1 MHPDF
6 ANVENA
12 RSKMI
17 EQQIRPWNVLD
28 PNVLNLLAELRR
40 EQFVPRSHR
49 HLAFVDMELP
59 LPHGQVMLAPK
70 VEARLLQELSL
81 LPGDRVLEI
90 GAGSGYM
97 AALMARQAAEVL
109 TVEKYES
116 LAVMAR
122 DSLSSAGISN
132 AEVLQANGLAEDS
145 RWSRSMFDAI
155 ALSGA
160 VEKIPEHLLRQ
171 LNPGGRMVAIVGTT
185 PVMQAVLVERIKSAG
200 SSTTDSL
207 RQSVLFET
215 VTKPLEDAP
224 KISHFK
230 F

>member
-1 MHPDF
+1 MNPDF

-122 DSLSSAGISN
+122 DSLASAGISN

-171 LNPGGRMVAIVGTT
+171 LNPGGRMVAIVGTA

>member
-1 MHPDF
+1 MSPDF

-28 PNVLNLLAELRR
+28 PNVLNLLSELPR
-40 EQFVPRSHR
+40 EHFVPRSHR

-81 LPGDRVLEI
+81 LPSDRVLEI

-116 LAVMAR
+116 LAIMAR
-122 DSLSSAGISN
+122 ESLSAEGISN

-145 RWSRSMFDAI
+145 RWSRSMFDVI

-171 LNPGGRMVAIVGTT
+171 LNPGGRMVAIVGTA

-200 SSTTDSL
+200 SSTADSL

-215 VTKPLEDAP
+215 VTKPLEDAQ

>member
-1 MHPDF
+1 MNPDF

-28 PNVLNLLAELRR
+28 PNVLNLLAELPR
-40 EQFVPRSHR
+40 ERFVPRSHR

-109 TVEKYES
+109 TVEKYEG
-116 LAVMAR
+116 LAAMAR
-122 DSLSSAGISN
+122 DSLTSAGISN

-171 LNPGGRMVAIVGTT
+171 LNPGGRMVAIVGTA
-185 PVMQAVLVERIKSAG
+185 PVMQAVLVERIKSVG

>member
-1 MHPDF
+1 MNPDF
-6 ANVENA
+6 ANVESA

-28 PNVLNLLAELRR
+28 PNVLNLLAELPR
-40 EQFVPRSHR
+40 ERFVPRSHR

-109 TVEKYES
+109 TVEKYEG
-116 LAVMAR
+116 LAAMAR
-122 DSLSSAGISN
+122 DSLTSAGISN

-171 LNPGGRMVAIVGTT
+171 LNPGGRMVAIVGTA
-185 PVMQAVLVERIKSAG
+185 PVMQAVLVERIKSVG

-215 VTKPLEDAP
+215 VTKTLEDAT
-224 KISHFK
+224 KISRFK

>member
-1 MHPDF
+1 MNPDF

-122 DSLSSAGISN
+122 DSLASAGISN

>member
-1 MHPDF
+1 MNPDF
-6 ANVENA
+6 ANIEKA

-81 LPGDRVLEI
+81 LPDDRVLEI

-97 AALMARQAAEVL
+97 AGLMARQAAEVL
-109 TVEKYES
+109 TVEKYEGLVA
-116 LAVMAR
+116 LAQ
-122 DSLSSAGISN
+122 SNLSEAGILN
-132 AEVLQANGLAEDS
+132 VEVVQANGLVEQP

-155 ALSGA
+155 AISGA
-160 VEKIPEHLLRQ
+160 VERVPEHLLQQ
-171 LNPGGRMVAIVGTT
+171 LSPGGRMVAIVGSA
-185 PVMQAVLVERIKSAG
+185 PVMQAVLIERVRSAG
-200 SSTTDSL
+200 HGSADGI
-207 RQSVLFET
+207 RQTVLFET
-215 VTKPLEDAP
+215 VTTPLEDAP

>member
-1 MHPDF
+1 MNPDF
-6 ANVENA
+6 TNVENA

-28 PNVLNLLAELRR
+28 PNILTLLAELPR
-40 EQFVPRSHR
+40 ERFVPRSHR

-59 LPHGQVMLAPK
+59 LAHDQVMLAPK

-81 LPGDRVLEI
+81 LPSDRVLEI

-97 AALMARQAAEVL
+97 AALMARQAAEVIS
-109 TVEKYES
+109 VEKYES
-116 LAVMAR
+116 LALMAR
-122 DSLSSAGISN
+122 QSLSEAGISN

-155 ALSGA
+155 VLSGA
-160 VEKIPEHLLRQ
+160 VEKIPDHLLRQ
-171 LNPGGRMVAIVGTT
+171 LSPGGRMVAIVGSV
-185 PVMQAVLVERIKSAG
+185 PVMQAILVERIKPTG
-200 SSTTDSL
+200 SSPASSL
-207 RQSVLFET
+207 RQAVLFET
-215 VTKPLEDAP
+215 VTKPLEDAA
-224 KISHFK
+224 KIPRFR

>member
-1 MHPDF
+1 MNPDF
-6 ANVENA
+6 TNVENA

-28 PNVLNLLAELRR
+28 PNILTLLAELPR
-40 EQFVPRSHR
+40 ERFVPRSHR

-59 LPHGQVMLAPK
+59 LAHDQVMLAPK

-81 LPGDRVLEI
+81 LPSDRVLEI

-97 AALMARQAAEVL
+97 AALMARQAAEVIS
-109 TVEKYES
+109 VEKYES
-116 LAVMAR
+116 LALMAR
-122 DSLSSAGISN
+122 ESLLEAGISN

-155 ALSGA
+155 VLSGA
-160 VEKIPEHLLRQ
+160 VEKIPDHLLRQ
-171 LNPGGRMVAIVGTT
+171 LNPGGRMVAIVGSV
-185 PVMQAVLVERIKSAG
+185 PVMQAILVERIKPTG
-200 SSTTDSL
+200 SSPASSL
-207 RQSVLFET
+207 RQAVLFET
-215 VTKPLEDAP
+215 VTKPLEDAA
-224 KISHFK
+224 KIPRFR

>member
-1 MHPDF
+1 MNPDF

-28 PNVLNLLAELRR
+28 PNVLNLLAELPR
-40 EQFVPRSHR
+40 ERFVPRSHR

-59 LPHGQVMLAPK
+59 LAHGQVMLAPK

-109 TVEKYES
+109 TVEKYEG

-122 DSLSSAGISN
+122 ESLTSAGISN

-171 LNPGGRMVAIVGTT
+171 LNPGGRMVAIVGAA

>member
-1 MHPDF
+1 MNPDF
-6 ANVENA
+6 TNVENA

-28 PNVLNLLAELRR
+28 PNILTLLAELPR
-40 EQFVPRSHR
+40 ERFVPRSHR

-59 LPHGQVMLAPK
+59 LAHGQVMLAPK

-81 LPGDRVLEI
+81 LPSDRVLEI

-97 AALMARQAAEVL
+97 AALMARQAAEVIS
-109 TVEKYES
+109 VEKYES
-116 LAVMAR
+116 LALMAR
-122 DSLSSAGISN
+122 QSLSEAGISN

-155 ALSGA
+155 VLSGA
-160 VEKIPEHLLRQ
+160 VEKIPDHLLRQ
-171 LNPGGRMVAIVGTT
+171 LNPGGRMVAIVGSV
-185 PVMQAVLVERIKSAG
+185 PVMQAILVERIKPTG
-200 SSTTDSL
+200 SSPASSL
-207 RQSVLFET
+207 RQAVLFET
-215 VTKPLEDAP
+215 VTKPLEDAA
-224 KISHFK
+224 KIPHFR

>member
-1 MHPDF
+1 MNPDF
-6 ANVENA
+6 ANAENA

-28 PNVLNLLAELRR
+28 PNVLNLLAELPR
-40 EQFVPRSHR
+40 ERFVPRSHR

-109 TVEKYES
+109 TVEKYEG
-116 LAVMAR
+116 LAAMAR
-122 DSLSSAGISN
+122 DSLTSAGISN

-160 VEKIPEHLLRQ
+160 VEKIPEHLLHQ
-171 LNPGGRMVAIVGTT
+171 LNPGGRMVAIVGTA

>member
-1 MHPDF
+1 MNPDF

-28 PNVLNLLAELRR
+28 PNVLNLLAELPR
-40 EQFVPRSHR
+40 ERFVPRSHR

-109 TVEKYES
+109 TVEKYEG

-122 DSLSSAGISN
+122 DSLTATGISN

-171 LNPGGRMVAIVGTT
+171 LNPGGRMVAIVGTA

>member
-1 MHPDF
+1 MNPDF
-6 ANVENA
+6 TNVENA

-28 PNVLNLLAELRR
+28 PNILTLLAELPR
-40 EQFVPRSHR
+40 ERFVPRSHR

-59 LPHGQVMLAPK
+59 LAHDQVMLAPK

-81 LPGDRVLEI
+81 LPSDRVLEI

-97 AALMARQAAEVL
+97 AALMARQAAEVIS
-109 TVEKYES
+109 VEKYES
-116 LAVMAR
+116 LALMAR
-122 DSLSSAGISN
+122 QSLSEAGISN

-155 ALSGA
+155 VLSGA
-160 VEKIPEHLLRQ
+160 VEKIPDHLLRQ
-171 LNPGGRMVAIVGTT
+171 LNPGGRMVAIVGSV
-185 PVMQAVLVERIKSAG
+185 PVMQAILVERIKPTG
-200 SSTTDSL
+200 SSPASSL
-207 RQSVLFET
+207 RQAVLFET
-215 VTKPLEDAP
+215 VTKPLEDAA
-224 KISHFK
+224 KIPRFR

>member
-1 MHPDF
+1 MNPDF

-28 PNVLNLLAELRR
+28 PNVLNLLAELPR
-40 EQFVPRSHR
+40 ERFVPRSHR

-109 TVEKYES
+109 TVEKYEG

-122 DSLSSAGISN
+122 EGLTSAGISN

-171 LNPGGRMVAIVGTT
+171 LNPGGRMVAIVGTA
-185 PVMQAVLVERIKSAG
+185 PVMQAVLVERIKSVG

>member
-1 MHPDF
+1 MNHDF

-28 PNVLNLLAELRR
+28 PNILTLLAELPR
-40 EQFVPRSHR
+40 ERFVPRSHR

-59 LPHGQVMLAPK
+59 LAHGQVMLTPK

-81 LPGDRVLEI
+81 LPSDRVLEI

-97 AALMARQAAEVL
+97 AALMARQAAEVIS
-109 TVEKYES
+109 VEKYES
-116 LAVMAR
+116 LALLAR
-122 DSLSSAGISN
+122 ESLLEAGISN

-155 ALSGA
+155 VLSGA
-160 VEKIPEHLLRQ
+160 VEKIPDHLLRQ
-171 LNPGGRMVAIVGTT
+171 LNPGGRMVAIVGSA
-185 PVMQAVLVERIKSAG
+185 PVMQAILVERIKPAG
-200 SSTTDSL
+200 SSPASSL
-207 RQSVLFET
+207 RQAVLFET
-215 VTKPLEDAP
+215 VTKPLEDAA
-224 KISHFK
+224 KIPRFR

>member
-122 DSLSSAGISN
+122 DSLASAGISN

-171 LNPGGRMVAIVGTT
+171 LNPGGRMVAIVGTA

>member
-6 ANVENA
+6 ANLENA

-122 DSLSSAGISN
+122 DSLASAGISN

>member
-12 RSKMI
+12 RSKMV

-122 DSLSSAGISN
+122 DSLASAGISN

>member
-1 MHPDF
+1 MHPDS
-6 ANVENA
+6 ANVEIA
-12 RSKMI
+12 RSKMSV
-17 EQQIRPWNVLD
+17 QQIRPWNVLD

-122 DSLSSAGISN
+122 DSLASAGISN

>member
-17 EQQIRPWNVLD
+17 EQQIRPWTLLD

-122 DSLSSAGISN
+122 DSLASAGISN

>member
-1 MHPDF
+1 MNPDF
-6 ANVENA
+6 ANVESA

-28 PNVLNLLAELRR
+28 PNVLNLLAELPR
-40 EQFVPRSHR
+40 ERFVPRSHR

-109 TVEKYES
+109 TVEKYEG
-116 LAVMAR
+116 LAAMAR
-122 DSLSSAGISN
+122 DSLTSAGISN

-171 LNPGGRMVAIVGTT
+171 LNPGGRMVAIVGTA
-185 PVMQAVLVERIKSAG
+185 PVMQAVLVERIKSVG

-215 VTKPLEDAP
+215 VTKPLEDAT
-224 KISHFK
+224 KISRFK

>member
-122 DSLSSAGISN
+122 DSLASAGISN

>member
-1 MHPDF
+1 MNPDF

-28 PNVLNLLAELRR
+28 PNVLNLLAELPR
-40 EQFVPRSHR
+40 ERFVPRSHR

-81 LPGDRVLEI
+81 LPGD
-90 GAGSGYM
+90 S
-97 AALMARQAAEVL
+97 L
-109 TVEKYES
+109 T
-116 LAVMAR
+116 
-122 DSLSSAGISN
+122 SAGISN

-171 LNPGGRMVAIVGTT
+171 LNPGGRMVAIVGTA

>member
-1 MHPDF
+1 MNPDF
-6 ANVENA
+6 ANVESA

-28 PNVLNLLAELRR
+28 PNVLNLLAELPR
-40 EQFVPRSHR
+40 ERFVPRSHR

-109 TVEKYES
+109 TVEKYEG
-116 LAVMAR
+116 LAAMAR
-122 DSLSSAGISN
+122 DSLTSAGISN

-171 LNPGGRMVAIVGTT
+171 LNPGGRLVAIVGTA
-185 PVMQAVLVERIKSAG
+185 PVMQAVLVERIKSVG

-215 VTKPLEDAP
+215 VTKPLEDAT
-224 KISHFK
+224 KISRFK

>member
-1 MHPDF
+1 MNPDF

-28 PNVLNLLAELRR
+28 PNILTLLAELPR
-40 EQFVPRSHR
+40 ERFVPRSHR

-59 LPHGQVMLAPK
+59 LAHDQVMLAPK

-81 LPGDRVLEI
+81 LPSDRVLEI

-97 AALMARQAAEVL
+97 AALMARQAAEVIS
-109 TVEKYES
+109 VEKYES
-116 LAVMAR
+116 LALMAR
-122 DSLSSAGISN
+122 QSLSEAGISN

-155 ALSGA
+155 VLSGA
-160 VEKIPEHLLRQ
+160 VEKIPDHLLRQ
-171 LNPGGRMVAIVGTT
+171 LNPGGRMVAIVGSV
-185 PVMQAVLVERIKSAG
+185 PVMQAILVERIKPTG
-200 SSTTDSL
+200 SSPASSL
-207 RQSVLFET
+207 RQAVLFET
-215 VTKPLEDAP
+215 VTKPLEDAA
-224 KISHFK
+224 KIPRFR

>member
-59 LPHGQVMLAPK
+59 LPHGQIMLAPK

-122 DSLSSAGISN
+122 DSLASAGISN

>member
-1 MHPDF
+1 MNPDF
-6 ANVENA
+6 ANVESA

-28 PNVLNLLAELRR
+28 PNVLNLLAELPR
-40 EQFVPRSHR
+40 ERFVPRSHR

-109 TVEKYES
+109 TVEKYEG
-116 LAVMAR
+116 LAAMAR
-122 DSLSSAGISN
+122 DSLTSAGISN

-171 LNPGGRMVAIVGTT
+171 LNPGGRLVAIVGTA
-185 PVMQAVLVERIKSAG
+185 PVMQAVLVERIKSVG

-215 VTKPLEDAP
+215 VTKTLEDAT
-224 KISHFK
+224 KISRFK

>member
-1 MHPDF
+1 MNPDF
-6 ANVENA
+6 ANIEKA

-81 LPGDRVLEI
+81 LPDDRVLEI

-97 AALMARQAAEVL
+97 AGLMARQAAEVL
-109 TVEKYES
+109 TVEKYEGLVA
-116 LAVMAR
+116 LAQ
-122 DSLSSAGISN
+122 SNLSEAGILN
-132 AEVLQANGLAEDS
+132 VEVVQANGLVEQP

-155 ALSGA
+155 AISGA
-160 VEKIPEHLLRQ
+160 VERVPEHLLQQ
-171 LNPGGRMVAIVGTT
+171 LSPGGRMVAIVGSA
-185 PVMQAVLVERIKSAG
+185 PVMQAVLIERVRSAG
-200 SSTTDSL
+200 SSSADGI
-207 RQSVLFET
+207 RQTVLFET
-215 VTKPLEDAP
+215 VTTPLEDAP